1 VAPGGAWQIEGMAM
15 TQFTED
21 GRRLLDDI
29 AARYGVSFDAVQH
42 LLMAV
47 IAGNTTQAQFNHPE
61 LGGMGQWS
69 QGGMIMVG
77 DMFNNAL
84 KARVD
89 GLCNEL
95 AGLARSAN
103 LFRPAPPMQQQ
114 SQSSSQSQYQGNGGV
129 SLFVPGAFPSGNWWP
144 EELGYA
150 SSTGAQNDLR
160 YAFFPQTRRLAI
172 NIGGRVT
179 VYDTRDHQ
187 IGGFSQQQSGD
198 QSLSFTSQYGLINL
212 SSLDVVP
219 LSETAVPTPMQETAA
234 AAPQQVEPMVDIP
247 QYVEPTVQYNQPA
260 NDFAAQAIAG
270 QSSIA
275 PAAKVSDDDIFAK
288 IERLAELHGRGILN
302 DDEYQAKKADLLS
315 RL

>member
-1 VAPGGAWQIEGMAM
+1 MAE
-15 TQFTED
+15 FTEE
-21 GRRLLDDI
+21 GRRILSEI
-29 AARYGVSFDAVQH
+29 AGRYGVSFDAVQH

-47 IAGNTTQAQFNHPE
+47 IAGQTTQAQFNHPD

-77 DMFNNAL
+77 DMFNNGL

-103 LFRPAPPMQQQ
+103 IFRPAAPLQ
-114 SQSSSQSQYQGNGGV
+114 SQSQSQGAGAGV
-129 SLFVPGAFPSGNWWP
+129 SLFVPGAFTSGNWWP
-144 EELGYA
+144 EDLGYA
-150 SSTGAQNDLR
+150 ASTGAQNDLR
-160 YAFFPQTRRLAI
+160 YAFFPATHRLAI

-198 QSLSFTSQYGLINL
+198 QSLTFTSQYGLVNL
-212 SSLDVVP
+212 SSLDIVP
-219 LSETAVPTPMQETAA
+219 PAGVRDVAASAPPRPEFTAPETPGAPEMAPPPVQNTAQQTAISPT
-234 AAPQQVEPMVDIP
+234 APPS
-247 QYVEPTVQYNQPA
+247 
-260 NDFAAQAIAG
+260 AG
-270 QSSIA
+270 AST
-275 PAAKVSDDDIFAK
+275 DDDIFGK
-288 IERLAELHGRGILN
+288 IERLAELYAKGILT
-302 DDEYQAKKADLLS
+302 DDEFQAKKADLLS